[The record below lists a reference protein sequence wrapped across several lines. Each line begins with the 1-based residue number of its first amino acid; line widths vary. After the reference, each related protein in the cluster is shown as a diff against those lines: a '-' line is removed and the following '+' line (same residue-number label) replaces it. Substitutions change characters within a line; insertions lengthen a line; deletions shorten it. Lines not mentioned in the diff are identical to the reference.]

1 MTIIK
6 TRKRKPKNN
15 KQKKI
20 VRIQTRKIKGYGSEG
35 ICLWTLVEK
44 KKEETD
50 LEEEGVQ
57 GNETVP
63 VTKGYIKSIK

>member
-1 MTIIK
+1 ME
-6 TRKRKPKNN
+6 
-15 KQKKI
+15 
-20 VRIQTRKIKGYGSEG
+20 VKGSVS
-35 ICLWTLVEK
+35 LVEK

-63 VTKGYIKSIK
+63 VTKG

>member
-1 MTIIK
+1 MVQ
-6 TRKRKPKNN
+6 N
-15 KQKKI
+15 
-20 VRIQTRKIKGYGSEG
+20 
-35 ICLWTLVEK
+35 LVEK

-63 VTKGYIKSIK
+63 VTKGLYKKYKIDLFFLVGLFYKTSKKLY

>member
-1 MTIIK
+1 ME
-6 TRKRKPKNN
+6 
-15 KQKKI
+15 
-20 VRIQTRKIKGYGSEG
+20 VKGSVS
-35 ICLWTLVEK
+35 LVEK

-63 VTKGYIKSIK
+63 VTKGYIKSIKKTFSS